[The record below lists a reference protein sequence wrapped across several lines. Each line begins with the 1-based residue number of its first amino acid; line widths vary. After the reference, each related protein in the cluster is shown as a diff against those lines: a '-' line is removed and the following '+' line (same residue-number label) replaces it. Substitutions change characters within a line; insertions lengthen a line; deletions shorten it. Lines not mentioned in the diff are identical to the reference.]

1 MAEEILTGLT
11 GSPANDTTTT
21 TPIAPIAPVAPMAT
35 PATSATTAPT
45 MGLPKVD
52 MPKVEAPE
60 PVVDPSAGQLGL
72 PKPVAP
78 VVQSTPAAPIVPP
91 PSLVPPT
98 PTPSVDVAQEAQIAL
113 DPKTPDPVVDETMG
127 LATKDSAEQTKII
140 EKLGSDVIDPTGK
153 TAEGIQDEIAQRQK
167 EIFLRDTARQNQL
180 NMEQYS
186 QKLAQEGFGGSGA
199 RESLLLM
206 LEAKNANNTSSGLEQ
221 LQLANLKRKSGE
233 AAKQEAAMQNLFN
246 LAMKSGET
254 KAGLDFARQLA
265 ANDPEN
271 EYWKHIIEN
280 PEFMTKVNDA
290 NYQAKLVANRDKAN
304 DLISRLNFENPGE
317 IQAKYNDWKG
327 FSFDSPEDLTAQ
339 RLSAW
344 DKIPQKDKDRIYAEE
359 IGATR
364 TGVMNDAEKDEVYA
378 KWAFDKKV
386 QNQENSLVGDTLMKE
401 IKASSGN
408 ASDELLESLD
418 AGINYFISDP
428 NFTPFKLEDMTFLE
442 GDIQGTKGKFLFQNW
457 NDEDY
462 NETDNKW
469 SERDQTDKDM
479 DSMWTAY
486 VNNLAPGDMPMS
498 RKDFMNATKEAG
510 YKFAGDTVSTDKILA
525 TRLAQD
531 NEDQKS
537 SDRQAMEANGITNY
551 DSFQSKGS
559 GEVREMLKDG
569 TITGNKLTT
578 ELGMLK
584 DAGKLMDD
592 DGSTG
597 DKKLSNMFDKDFGL
611 QAIIAGELPKF
622 MVVDGN
628 VYEVGSVSQ
637 NSRNF
642 SYELTAMDELGLDFK
657 LNVSRVQQ
665 GKQYNQDGTTNS
677 YDANGDSFFDSDS
690 AFENYIKGGAGYG
703 QLYRGTKSVFDSLF
717 G

>member
-21 TPIAPIAPVAPMAT
+21 TPIAPIAPIAPVAPMAT
-35 PATSATTAPT
+35 PATTAPT
-45 MGLPKVD
+45 MGLHKVD
-52 MPKVEAPE
+52 MPKVEASD

-78 VVQSTPAAPIVPP
+78 VVQSTPATPIVPP

-98 PTPSVDVAQEAQIAL
+98 PTPSVDVAQDAQIAL

-140 EKLGSDVIDPTGK
+140 EKIGSDVIDPAGK

-233 AAKQEAAMQNLFN
+233 AAKQAASMQMLFSQ
-246 LAMKSGET
+246 MMQSGNT
-254 KAGLDFARQLA
+254 KESLEFARQMA
-265 ANDPEN
+265 VNDPNN
-271 EYWKHIIEN
+271 EYWNYVTNN
-280 PEFMTKVNDA
+280 PEAITKLNDV

-428 NFTPFKLEDMTFLE
+428 NFTPFELEDMTFLE

-498 RKDFMNATKEAG
+498 RKDFINATKEAG
-510 YKFAGDTVSTDKILA
+510 YKFAGETVATGDILA
-525 TRLAQD
+525 TKKVQD
-531 NEDQKS
+531 LTSEKDLIKQTLINQGVTSRETLEALDRDAMNTLLEIVTPDQIVS
-537 SDRQAMEANGITNY
+537 QIDDI
-551 DSFQSKGS
+551 
-559 GEVREMLKDG
+559 
-569 TITGNKLTT
+569 
-578 ELGMLK
+578 K
-584 DAGKLMDD
+584 DASGIMRDKPRDSTGKMLIDGNSRFNGVLGLQHMPKKYGGTETMPEYIVRDGVMYKTGPVTKGEKMYYLD
-592 DGSTG
+592 LSPMGGADALPFRLDIEYKDPKRIYYPDGSSAANLAAL
-597 DKKLSNMFDKDFGL
+597 KRNANSWFG
-611 QAIIAGELPKF
+611 
-622 MVVDGN
+622 
-628 VYEVGSVSQ
+628 
-637 NSRNF
+637 
-642 SYELTAMDELGLDFK
+642 
-657 LNVSRVQQ
+657 
-665 GKQYNQDGTTNS
+665 
-677 YDANGDSFFDSDS
+677 
-690 AFENYIKGGAGYG
+690 
-703 QLYRGTKSVFDSLF
+703 
-717 G
+717 

>member
-21 TPIAPIAPVAPMAT
+21 TPIAPIAPIAPVAPVAT
-35 PATSATTAPT
+35 PATPATTAPT

-52 MPKVEAPE
+52 MPKVEAPD

-72 PKPVAP
+72 PKPIAP

-113 DPKTPDPVVDETMG
+113 DPKTPNPVVDETMG

-186 QKLAQEGFGGSGA
+186 QKLSQEGFGGSGA

-290 NYQAKLVANRDKAN
+290 NYQAKIVANKLRAN
-304 DLISRLNFENPGE
+304 DVIAGLDFESPDE
-317 IQAKYNDWKG
+317 IEAKYDDWKKD
-327 FSFDSPEDLTAQ
+327 FYDSPEELTAD
-339 RLSAW
+339 RKAAW
-344 DKIPQKDKDRIYAEE
+344 SSISQEDIERIYQEE
-359 IGATR
+359 F
-364 TGVMNDAEKDEVYA
+364 GVRSGPMTTLDKDEVYA
-378 KWAFDKKV
+378 KWRYDKKV
-386 QNQENSLVGDTLMKE
+386 QNQQNSLINDTLMKE

-408 ASDELLESLD
+408 ASDELLESLQ
-418 AGINYFISDP
+418 AGINYFISNP

-469 SERDQTDKDM
+469 SERTQTDKDM
-479 DSMWTAY
+479 DSMWTEY
-486 VNNLAPGDMPMS
+486 VNTLVEGDMPMS

-510 YKFAGDTVSTDKILA
+510 YEIAGETVSTGDILSTKKVQDLTSEKDLIKQTLIEQGVTSRETLEA
-525 TRLAQD
+525 LDRDGMNTLLESVTPDQIVSQIDDIKDSSGIMRDEPGDSTGKMLIDGDYRFNGVLGLQHMPKKYGGTEPMPEYIVRDGVMYKTGPVTKGKTFFYLDLSPMGGADALPFRLD
-531 NEDQKS
+531 IE
-537 SDRQAMEANGITNY
+537 Y
-551 DSFQSKGS
+551 
-559 GEVREMLKDG
+559 KDPKR
-569 TITGNKLTT
+569 IYYP
-578 ELGMLK
+578 
-584 DAGKLMDD
+584 
-592 DGSTG
+592 DGSSAANLAAL
-597 DKKLSNMFDKDFGL
+597 KRN
-611 QAIIAGELPKF
+611 A
-622 MVVDGN
+622 
-628 VYEVGSVSQ
+628 
-637 NSRNF
+637 NSW
-642 SYELTAMDELGLDFK
+642 LG
-657 LNVSRVQQ
+657 
-665 GKQYNQDGTTNS
+665 
-677 YDANGDSFFDSDS
+677 
-690 AFENYIKGGAGYG
+690 
-703 QLYRGTKSVFDSLF
+703 
-717 G
+717 

>member
-21 TPIAPIAPVAPMAT
+21 TPIAPIAPIAPVAPMAT
-35 PATSATTAPT
+35 PATTAPT

-52 MPKVEAPE
+52 MPKVEASD

-78 VVQSTPAAPIVPP
+78 VVQSTPATPIVPP

-98 PTPSVDVAQEAQIAL
+98 PTPSVDVAQDAQIAL

-140 EKLGSDVIDPTGK
+140 EKIGSDVIDPAGK

-233 AAKQEAAMQNLFN
+233 AAKQAASMQMLFSQ
-246 LAMKSGET
+246 MMQSGNT
-254 KAGLDFARQLA
+254 KESLEFARQMA
-265 ANDPEN
+265 VNDPNN
-271 EYWKHIIEN
+271 EYWNYVTNN
-280 PEFMTKVNDA
+280 PEAITKLNDV

-428 NFTPFKLEDMTFLE
+428 NFTPFELEDMTFLE

-498 RKDFMNATKEAG
+498 RKDFINATKEAG
-510 YKFAGDTVSTDKILA
+510 YKFAGETVATGDILA
-525 TRLAQD
+525 TKKVQD
-531 NEDQKS
+531 LTSEKDLIKQTLINQGVTSRETLEALDRDAMNTLLEIVTPDQIVS
-537 SDRQAMEANGITNY
+537 QIDDI
-551 DSFQSKGS
+551 
-559 GEVREMLKDG
+559 
-569 TITGNKLTT
+569 
-578 ELGMLK
+578 K
-584 DAGKLMDD
+584 DASGIMRDKPRDSTGKMLIDGNSRFNGVLGLQHMPKKYGGTETMPEYIVRDGVMYKTGPVTKGEKMYYLD
-592 DGSTG
+592 LSPMGGADALPFRLDIEYKDPKRIYYPDGSSAANLAAL
-597 DKKLSNMFDKDFGL
+597 KRNANSWFG
-611 QAIIAGELPKF
+611 
-622 MVVDGN
+622 
-628 VYEVGSVSQ
+628 
-637 NSRNF
+637 
-642 SYELTAMDELGLDFK
+642 
-657 LNVSRVQQ
+657 
-665 GKQYNQDGTTNS
+665 
-677 YDANGDSFFDSDS
+677 
-690 AFENYIKGGAGYG
+690 
-703 QLYRGTKSVFDSLF
+703 
-717 G
+717 

>member
-21 TPIAPIAPVAPMAT
+21 TPIAPIAPIAPVAPMAT
-35 PATSATTAPT
+35 PATTAPT

-52 MPKVEAPE
+52 MPKVEAPD

-78 VVQSTPAAPIVPP
+78 VVQSTPATPIVPP

-98 PTPSVDVAQEAQIAL
+98 PTPSVDVAQDAQIAL

-140 EKLGSDVIDPTGK
+140 EKIGSDVIDPAGK

-233 AAKQEAAMQNLFN
+233 AAKQAASMQMLFSQ
-246 LAMKSGET
+246 MMQSGNT
-254 KAGLDFARQLA
+254 KESLEFARQMA
-265 ANDPEN
+265 VNDPNN
-271 EYWKHIIEN
+271 EYWNYVTNN
-280 PEFMTKVNDA
+280 PEAITKLNDV

-428 NFTPFKLEDMTFLE
+428 NFTPFELEDMTFLE

-498 RKDFMNATKEAG
+498 RKDFINATKEAG
-510 YKFAGDTVSTDKILA
+510 YKFAGETVATGDILA
-525 TRLAQD
+525 TKKVQD
-531 NEDQKS
+531 LTSEKDLIKQTLINQGVTSRETLEALDRDAMNTLLEIVTPDQIVS
-537 SDRQAMEANGITNY
+537 QIDDI
-551 DSFQSKGS
+551 
-559 GEVREMLKDG
+559 
-569 TITGNKLTT
+569 
-578 ELGMLK
+578 K
-584 DAGKLMDD
+584 DASGIMRDKPRDSTGKMLIDGNSRFNGVLGLQHMPKKYGGTETMPEYIVRDGVMYKTGPVTKGEKMYYLD
-592 DGSTG
+592 LSPMGGADALPFRLDIEYKDPKRIYYPDGSSAANLAAL
-597 DKKLSNMFDKDFGL
+597 KRNANSWFG
-611 QAIIAGELPKF
+611 
-622 MVVDGN
+622 
-628 VYEVGSVSQ
+628 
-637 NSRNF
+637 
-642 SYELTAMDELGLDFK
+642 
-657 LNVSRVQQ
+657 
-665 GKQYNQDGTTNS
+665 
-677 YDANGDSFFDSDS
+677 
-690 AFENYIKGGAGYG
+690 
-703 QLYRGTKSVFDSLF
+703 
-717 G
+717 

>member
-21 TPIAPIAPVAPMAT
+21 TPIAPIAPIAPVAPMAT
-35 PATSATTAPT
+35 PATTAPT
-45 MGLPKVD
+45 MGLHKVD
-52 MPKVEAPE
+52 MPKVEAPD

-78 VVQSTPAAPIVPP
+78 VVQSTPATPIVPP

-98 PTPSVDVAQEAQIAL
+98 PTPSVDVAQDAQIAL

-140 EKLGSDVIDPTGK
+140 EKIGSDVIDPAGK

-233 AAKQEAAMQNLFN
+233 AAKQAASMQMLFSQ
-246 LAMKSGET
+246 MMQSGNT
-254 KAGLDFARQLA
+254 KESLEFARQMA
-265 ANDPEN
+265 VNDPNN
-271 EYWKHIIEN
+271 EYWNYVTNN
-280 PEFMTKVNDA
+280 PEAITKLNDV

-428 NFTPFKLEDMTFLE
+428 NFTPFELEDMTFLE

-498 RKDFMNATKEAG
+498 RKDFINATKEAG
-510 YKFAGDTVSTDKILA
+510 YKFAGETVATGDILA
-525 TRLAQD
+525 TKKVQD
-531 NEDQKS
+531 LTSEKDLIKQTLINQGVTSRETLEALDRDAMNTLLEIVTPDQIVS
-537 SDRQAMEANGITNY
+537 QIDDI
-551 DSFQSKGS
+551 
-559 GEVREMLKDG
+559 
-569 TITGNKLTT
+569 
-578 ELGMLK
+578 K
-584 DAGKLMDD
+584 DASGIMRDKPRDSTGKMLIDGNSRFNGVLGLQHMPKKYGGTETMPEYIVRDGVMYKTGPVTKGEKMYYLD
-592 DGSTG
+592 LSPMGGADALPFRLDIEYKDPKRIYYTDGSSAANLAAL
-597 DKKLSNMFDKDFGL
+597 KRNANSWFG
-611 QAIIAGELPKF
+611 
-622 MVVDGN
+622 
-628 VYEVGSVSQ
+628 
-637 NSRNF
+637 
-642 SYELTAMDELGLDFK
+642 
-657 LNVSRVQQ
+657 
-665 GKQYNQDGTTNS
+665 
-677 YDANGDSFFDSDS
+677 
-690 AFENYIKGGAGYG
+690 
-703 QLYRGTKSVFDSLF
+703 
-717 G
+717 

>member
-11 GSPANDTTTT
+11 GSPANDTTTI
-21 TPIAPIAPVAPMAT
+21 TPISSPAPE
-35 PATSATTAPT
+35 ATTATIAPP
-45 MGLPKVD
+45 MGLPKVET
-52 MPKVEAPE
+52 PKVEAPA

-78 VVQSTPAAPIVPP
+78 VVQNTPVAPIVPP
-91 PSLVPPT
+91 PSLVPPTPT

-113 DPKTPDPVVDETMG
+113 DPKTPAPIVDETMG

-140 EKLGSDVIDPTGK
+140 EKIGSDVIDPTGK

-186 QKLAQEGFGGSGA
+186 QKLSQEGFGGSGA

-290 NYQAKLVANRDKAN
+290 NYQAKIVANKLRAN
-304 DLISRLNFENPGE
+304 NVIAGLDFENPDE
-317 IQAKYNDWKG
+317 IEAKYNDWKKD
-327 FSFDSPEDLTAQ
+327 FYDSPEDLTAD
-339 RLSAW
+339 RKGAW
-344 DKIPQKDKDRIYAEE
+344 SSISQEDKDRIYQEE
-359 IGATR
+359 F
-364 TGVMNDAEKDEVYA
+364 GVRSGPMTNLDKDEVYA
-378 KWAFDKKV
+378 KWRYDKKV
-386 QNQENSLVGDTLMKE
+386 QNQQNSLINDTLMKE

-418 AGINYFISDP
+418 AGINYFISNP
-428 NFTPFKLEDMTFLE
+428 NFTPFELEDMTFRD

-469 SERDQTDKDM
+469 SNRDQYTKDM
-479 DSMWTAY
+479 DSLWTEY
-486 VNNLAPGDMPMS
+486 VNSLNKNKMPVSRRDFKDAVFEVGYDKDNLPKIEAI
-498 RKDFMNATKEAG
+498 KQATKFQEKEAEQ
-510 YKFAGDTVSTDKILA
+510 FADK
-525 TRLAQD
+525 
-531 NEDQKS
+531 
-537 SDRQAMEANGITNY
+537 QAMAVAGITNY

-559 GEVREMLKDG
+559 GEVRKMLKDG

-584 DAGKLMDD
+584 DAGTLMDP

-597 DKKLSNMFDKDFGL
+597 DRKLSDMFHKEFGL
-611 QAIIAGELPKF
+611 KAIIAGELPNF

-642 SYELTAMDELGLDFK
+642 SYGLTAMDEKGLDFK

-665 GKQYNQDGTTNS
+665 GKQYNRDGTTNS

-690 AFENYIKGGAGYG
+690 AFDNWVKGGAGYG
-703 QLYRGTKSVFDSLF
+703 QAYRGTKSVVDYLF